1 MSVDEARCWSDE
13 ADGKKPWL
21 DACCRCGMDNPTKT
35 TQDAK
40 RINIHEDYEVRY
52 WTKRFGVTP
61 EQLKAAV
68 HKVGVMVDDVER
80 ELKHK

>member
-1 MSVDEARCWSDE
+1 
-13 ADGKKPWL
+13 
-21 DACCRCGMDNPTKT
+21 MDNPTKT
-35 TQDAK
+35 AHDAK

-52 WTKRFGVTP
+52 WTKRFDVTP